1 MNLKSKKINIILF
14 MSILFFLIVLFI
26 KIINFDSKPIQPF
39 GITILDVVSN
49 SMNPSI
55 RKGNMII
62 VKKQNDYEEGD
73 VITYIG
79 SDENLVTHRIVRKYE
94 NVFITKGDNN
104 NVEDESEVKK
114 EQIIGKVIYV
124 FN

>member
-1 MNLKSKKINIILF
+1 

>member
-39 GITILDVVSN
+39 GITILDVVFN

>member
-39 GITILDVVSN
+39 GITILGVVSN